1 MLYPTAAPTEKPN
14 SEGGSPPTDDG
25 SEGDD
30 GDDGDD
36 GDNSGDGAF
45 DQRTVSTVAVA
56 TLALLWGFAV
66 GV

>member
-14 SEGGSPPTDDG
+14 SEGGSPPTDD

-36 GDNSGDGAF
+36 GDNGGDGAF
-45 DQRTVSTVAVA
+45 DQRTVSKVAVA